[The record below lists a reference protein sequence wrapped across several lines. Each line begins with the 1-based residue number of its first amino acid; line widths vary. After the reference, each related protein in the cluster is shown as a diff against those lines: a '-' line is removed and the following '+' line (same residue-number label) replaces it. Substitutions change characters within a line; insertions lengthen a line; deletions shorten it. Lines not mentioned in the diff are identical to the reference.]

1 MQRLTL
7 AFAILIGI
15 SSHGQQIPNGDFETW
30 VQESYGEEPANWG
43 EYSLQLL
50 NSIIPG
56 LVDSTIVKSLDAYSG
71 TYAMELRSKVLSSII
86 TDTIIPLVMLNLKNE
101 NLDASKMKIDS
112 NLESLSGYIKQDLIN
127 LNSNSTS
134 ISVIVYS
141 ASGDITGVGG
151 MDFEN
156 DIVNYTRF
164 DIPILYFD
172 SISGDSIEVYVVAGN
187 NDFPVPGNIMKLDA
201 LELNYVNT
209 TDFSEKIIS
218 NLSVFPNPTNDII
231 NVELENCNGE
241 INLDLYDLSGKLL
254 HSTNKKSI
262 DIQEYTK
269 GIYILKV
276 AYGDRVQKVKII
288 KE

>member
-1 MQRLTL
+1 
-7 AFAILIGI
+7 
-15 SSHGQQIPNGDFETW
+15 
-30 VQESYGEEPANWG
+30 
-43 EYSLQLL
+43 
-50 NSIIPG
+50 
-56 LVDSTIVKSLDAYSG
+56 
-71 TYAMELRSKVLSSII
+71 
-86 TDTIIPLVMLNLKNE
+86 
-101 NLDASKMKIDS
+101 
-112 NLESLSGYIKQDLIN
+112 
-127 LNSNSTS
+127 
-134 ISVIVYS
+134 
-141 ASGDITGVGG
+141 

-172 SISGDSIEVYVVAGN
+172 SISGDSIEVYVIAGN
-187 NDFPVPGNIMKLDA
+187 NDFPIPGNIMKLDA

-231 NVELENCNGE
+231 NVELENYNGE
-241 INLDLYDLSGKLL
+241 ISLDLYDLSGKLL